1 MTSGEPVAEVSLMGG
16 HVHQGPRARAAG
28 RQTCRTNEMRNKEM
42 MRERRDESIKK
53 GEMPG

>member
-28 RQTCRTNEMRNKEM
+28 RQTCRTNEMRNKEI